1 MSDEPSLPRM
11 PPARAADAIF
21 GPNRKRGRIFDAT
34 GNASGSG
41 SGSHHLSAHQLLL
54 NNSSDPAVFSSDDDP
69 ALDNY
74 ALPDPNGP
82 SVGGSRIR
90 KKKRYVGAWF
100 AQHPA
105 STDSTFDEDPSLPE
119 QRARRGQ
126 DQDEEEREPHTM
138 TLPLLSSPVRPR
150 PSKKRRT
157 FERQFDSGVWMGGKE
172 GIAEGDEGEE
182 EDMLEVAMAESPPPP
197 SQSSTSSQLSL
208 APPPAAPLQ
217 TDFPPP
223 PPRQRRVFQRVPSL
237 AVNSA
242 EEKARRIVQECIE
255 AGDDKI
261 SLIGLGLTAL
271 SNATV
276 EPLSGLVPI
285 PVVTEG
291 VAFEQRD
298 PKLKLF
304 LSSNN
309 LMRLPGALF
318 QLQHLTVLSLRGN
331 GLTELPPSIGQLRN
345 LKSLNVSLNKLQ
357 SLPAELLPLIR
368 TYGQG
373 GRLTELLVHP
383 NPYFSPEAKE
393 GEEEEAPRSVRHIG
407 DRPTRVARSPVHYM
421 DSWGKTWSSFTLEPA
436 ALGACNLIPTE
447 ELTTTS
453 KPPTDNTA
461 AATSRVPTLVS
472 LAMEACYRTPQL
484 PQLADMLPPE
494 APPRLARQL
503 GKTQALRDSGGSTCS
518 VCSHG
523 QSPPRPM
530 VAPMTAWLEWWE
542 FGKPDVNVTYS
553 QATAVSGVT
562 RTAQDAGGDA
572 PRPAPLQES
581 EIEVLPFM
589 WRGCSWGCVPR
600 VEEVVEDE
608 VEK

>member
-11 PPARAADAIF
+11 PPSRAADAIF
-21 GPNRKRGRIFDAT
+21 GPNRKRGRFFDAN

-41 SGSHHLSAHQLLL
+41 SGPHHLSAHQLLM

-74 ALPDPNGP
+74 ALPDPNG
-82 SVGGSRIR
+82 SGVGGSRVR

-119 QRARRGQ
+119 QRARGDR
-126 DQDEEEREPHTM
+126 DQDEEQQEPHTM
-138 TLPLLSSPVRPR
+138 TLLLLSSPVRPR

-157 FERQFDSGVWMGGKE
+157 FERQFDSGVWMGKE
-172 GIAEGDEGEE
+172 GIAEGDEGEGQ

-208 APPPAAPLQ
+208 APPPTAPFHA
-217 TDFPPP
+217 DFPPP

-242 EEKARRIVQECIE
+242 EEKARKIVQDCIE

-285 PVVTEG
+285 PVVTED

-298 PKLKLF
+298 PKLQLF

-318 QLQHLTVLSLRGN
+318 RLQHLTVLSLRGN

-345 LKSLNVSLNKLQ
+345 LKSLNLSLNKLQ

-383 NPYFSPEAKE
+383 NPYFSPEAE
-393 GEEEEAPRSVRHIG
+393 HGEEEISRPTRHIG

-447 ELTTTS
+447 DLTTAS
-453 KPPTDNTA
+453 SPPTDNTA

-472 LAMEACYRTPQL
+472 LAMAACYRTPQL
-484 PQLADMLPPE
+484 PQLADLLPPE

-503 GKTQALRDSGGSTCS
+503 GKAQALRESGGSTCS
-518 VCSHG
+518 KCSHG
-523 QSPPRPM
+523 QSPPKPM

-553 QATAVSGVT
+553 QAAPWSAGRQDTSG
-562 RTAQDAGGDA
+562 GA
-572 PRPAPLQES
+572 PQPVPLREN

-600 VEEVVEDE
+600 VEEVKDVREDVEE
-608 VEK
+608 